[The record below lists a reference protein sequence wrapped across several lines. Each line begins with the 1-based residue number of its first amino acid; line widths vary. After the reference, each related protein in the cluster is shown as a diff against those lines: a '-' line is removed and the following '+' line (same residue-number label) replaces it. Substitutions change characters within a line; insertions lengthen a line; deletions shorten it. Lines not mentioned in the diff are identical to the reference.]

1 MDVEPELTLR
11 GLAQIIEPGNGGRH
25 GDCFDEGA
33 ALLGSLSHHRPD
45 QLVRYSNV
53 ERPNRD
59 ARTTRRTADVAQLR
73 RTGQFLLMADQ
84 SEVRCPVCGHR
95 ERFSM
100 PENACVVVLDC
111 PACGE
116 RLRPKPGDCC
126 VFCSYGSTPCPPTQ
140 TEGKRRSS
148 RAPTR
153 PNEGC

>member
-1 MDVEPELTLR
+1 VDVEPELTLR
-11 GLAQIIEPGNGGRH
+11 GLAQISEPGDGGRH
-25 GDCFDEGA
+25 GDCFAEGA
-33 ALLGSLSHHRPD
+33 ALLGSLRHHRPD

-53 ERPNRD
+53 QRPQPRREDDPQNR
-59 ARTTRRTADVAQLR
+59 RRLPNSAG
-73 RTGQFLLMADQ
+73 TGQFLLMADQ

-140 TEGKRRSS
+140 T
-148 RAPTR
+148 
-153 PNEGC
+153 